1 MRRLLVIIMLAGL
14 AAIAHAGVSTAADI
28 VRLTRIDI
36 GFAEPL
42 LKEYLSDACGFP
54 VYVQGDGYLDVT
66 LQYDAEGRLVREAYS
81 TPRSFVT
88 YFAPTTGASYSFP
101 WQPREEFVYP
111 GGAILGGPATYRLTG
126 LIVNHPGVAPEAGLV
141 VVTGTVVDFSPD
153 GVPIVEFTDD
163 EIANAFVRGSL
174 TRASDP
180 TPWICAAL
188 GEP

>member
-1 MRRLLVIIMLAGL
+1 MRRLLVIVLAAL

-28 VRLTRIDI
+28 VRFTRIDI

-54 VYVQGDGYLDVT
+54 VYVKGDGQLDVT
-66 LQYDAEGRLVREAYS
+66 LQYDADGRLVREVYS

-101 WQPREEFVYP
+101 WRPREEFVYP

-126 LIVNHPGVAPEAGLV
+126 MIVNHPGVAPEAGLV

-153 GVPIVEFTDD
+153 GAPTVEFTDD
-163 EIANAFVRGSL
+163 EIENAFVRGSL
-174 TRASDP
+174 TRAGDP

-188 GEP
+188 GAP